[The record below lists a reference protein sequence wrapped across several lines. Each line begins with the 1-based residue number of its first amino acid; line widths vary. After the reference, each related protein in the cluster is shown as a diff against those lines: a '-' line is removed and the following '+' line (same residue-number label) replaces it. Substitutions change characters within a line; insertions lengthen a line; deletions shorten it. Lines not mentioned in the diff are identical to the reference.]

1 MPDEFQVKEDYIPSI
16 SKPNYLLIGIPDAGL
31 VGEIATEFLIEKMNL
46 REFGYLYSRKY
57 IPPIMHVEGGV
68 ARSPV
73 KLYHSSNFIVLHSWT
88 ALPASS
94 MYPIA
99 EFITDYAQKYNVGTI
114 ISITGVPIP
123 NRLDVE
129 KPTAYWI
136 ANSSDVSTELEK
148 SDLMK
153 KFGDG
158 YISGPYA
165 PILQVSSLKGLRN
178 FVVVVESFLDI
189 PDPEASAVALNVIS
203 KYIGFSIDV
212 SSLLQE
218 AEDIRSKIKGLM
230 EQTKKELPS
239 YSSSRP
245 MSYA

>member
-1 MPDEFQVKEDYIPSI
+1 
-16 SKPNYLLIGIPDAGL
+16 
-31 VGEIATEFLIEKMNL
+31 
-46 REFGYLYSRKY
+46 
-57 IPPIMHVEGGV
+57 
-68 ARSPV
+68 
-73 KLYHSSNFIVLHSWT
+73 LYHSSNFIVLHSWT